1 MSHVRRGWS
10 DALTVRRKRGV
21 RCARAVHA
29 AQGRTPLDI
38 LSAGLKDFLAERG
51 VDGGGGG
58 GGDPACASEV
68 FSWGNGAN
76 YQLGTG
82 AEGLQLTPAR
92 LDALHGA
99 PVQALAAA
107 KFHSVALAAD
117 GALYTW
123 GFGRGGRLGARPA
136 AHPSPSRGCPW
147 PRLWYLVVTAGV
159 EALHAA
165 QCAPELANSV
175 LMVVARLAADDGQPP
190 LLPARGP
197 WASARAP
204 ASGEPCERF

>member
-1 MSHVRRGWS
+1 M
-10 DALTVRRKRGV
+10 L
-21 RCARAVHA
+21 
-29 AQGRTPLDI
+29 QGRTPLDI
-38 LSAGLKDFLAERG
+38 LSASLKEFL
-51 VDGGGGG
+51 
-58 GGDPACASEV
+58 GDRWGNGRTATCASEV

-123 GFGRGGRLGARPA
+123 GFGRGGRLGALHCQERCLWPA
-136 AHPSPSRGCPW
+136 PCP
-147 PRLWYLVVTAGV
+147 
-159 EALHAA
+159 
-165 QCAPELANSV
+165 
-175 LMVVARLAADDGQPP
+175 MV
-190 LLPARGP
+190 
-197 WASARAP
+197 
-204 ASGEPCERF
+204 